1 MAISLLSNLMINMKQ
16 PTTVRDQFS
25 TLEDMKA
32 FREEYLPD
40 MYDSFC
46 LETGLKYRF
55 NRSNP
60 IDEITGKW
68 RVIGEGGSADLESYY
83 TKTQTNTLLND
94 KVDKEIGKGLST
106 NDYDDTEKGQVAT
119 NTSAIETLNGNSS
132 VIGSVDNKVAN
143 GLQDSKDYTDTQL
156 ETKVDK
162 IVGKGLSTNDFTAE
176 YKAKLD
182 DLENYDDTA
191 LANRISANENA
202 ITILNGDNTVNGS
215 VDNKV
220 ANCLTDSKSYTDT
233 QIQNAVQQR
242 GIACDS
248 KPIKSGSNITY
259 VKDGQSYTIKSDN
272 KTKFY
277 YTSNGINYSTI
288 WIEDTEFTDTI
299 ASVDFTDYVSKTND
313 LVSTYTGSEAD
324 KTKVPTLASL
334 DALKSLVDNDLTD
347 KVNISD
353 IESTV
358 SQSSDNPVKSST
370 LYSKFAEKVDI
381 SQGVLNEGKILQVN
395 DEGNLALVE
404 PESTIDLSDYV
415 SKTNDVT
422 DEYTGSEVDKTKVTT
437 IASLDD
443 LKSMIDTSLDGKVS
457 ISQGVLNEGKIL
469 QVNDEGN
476 LALVDVSNMGNEA
489 SEVSYTNSD
498 FSTLDNVKKALDNLF
513 SKVYYIEPK
522 INSFTMTPST
532 TTYEI
537 GSTVSELAFT
547 WAYNK
552 DIVSQSLTGCTLADE
567 TTRSATYST
576 AITSNKT
583 FTLTASDGE
592 KTVTSSKSISFQNK
606 IYWGSASIPQDYNS
620 AFILGLSNNKF
631 ATSYKGSYTITVGNG
646 EYGFIC
652 CPKSWNIPSVC
663 KIGGF
668 STELIKE
675 NSISFTNSSGGVR
688 VYDIIRTNHSGLGE
702 ITMVFE

>member
-370 LYSKFAEKVDI
+370 LYTKFAEKVD
-381 SQGVLNEGKILQVN
+381 
-395 DEGNLALVE
+395 
-404 PESTIDLSDYV
+404 
-415 SKTNDVT
+415 
-422 DEYTGSEVDKTKVTT
+422 
-437 IASLDD
+437 
-443 LKSMIDTSLDGKVS
+443 

-606 IYWGSASIPQDYNS
+606 IYWGSASIPQDYIS

-675 NSISFTNSSGGVR
+675 NSISFTNSSGGVT